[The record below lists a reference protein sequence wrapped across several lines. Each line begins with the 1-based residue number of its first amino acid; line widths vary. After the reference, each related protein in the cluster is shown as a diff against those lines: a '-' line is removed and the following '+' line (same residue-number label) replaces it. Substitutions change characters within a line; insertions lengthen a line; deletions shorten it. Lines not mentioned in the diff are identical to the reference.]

1 LDQQAVLVELEAL
14 GLQEALEPQAV
25 QAELEVLDQLEALEA
40 LGL

>member
-1 LDQQAVLVELEAL
+1 MELEAL
-14 GLQEALEPQAV
+14 DRVEALGHLEALVVQAV